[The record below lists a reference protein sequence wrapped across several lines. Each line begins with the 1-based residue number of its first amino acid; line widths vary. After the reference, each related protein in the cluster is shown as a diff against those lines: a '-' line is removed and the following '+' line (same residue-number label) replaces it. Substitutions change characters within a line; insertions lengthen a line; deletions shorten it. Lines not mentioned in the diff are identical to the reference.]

1 MTIELAAWEN
11 MPDTVPEEVRF
22 ASMIAGVCDTAAGER
37 FGWGALRGVFFQLR
51 REFGTPVKATHVGI
65 QPLEFGPNTAR
76 TADAINLFV
85 NTAEHRA
92 PFPGQHTGVITL
104 TEVIAGVRDEIPPG
118 QLDEAYADL
127 VAAGARQGRV
137 AAVVLVSG
145 WRIIGTTYRHD
156 TDPRVLLLKPGE
168 PWPER
173 FTLGASVDA
182 LNDKLVMLG

>member
-22 ASMIAGVCDTAAGER
+22 ASMIAGVCDTAAGEA
-37 FGWGALRGVFFQLR
+37 FGWGALRGVFLQLR
-51 REFGTPVKATHVGI
+51 REFGRPVKATQVGI
-65 QPLEFGPNTAR
+65 RPLEFGPNTVR

-85 NTAEHRA
+85 TTAEHRA
-92 PFPGQHTGVITL
+92 PFPGQHTGVVVL
-104 TEVIAGVRDEIPPG
+104 TETIAGVPDHTPPG
-118 QLDEAYADL
+118 TLDEVYADL

-156 TDPRVLLLKPGE
+156 RDPRVLLLQPGE